1 MVLDAH
7 GVALTP
13 DALDGRAVEAFVAR
27 PGAGAIVTFAG
38 VTRADTDG
46 RPIEWLDYE
55 AFDAMAVPA
64 LRALVAGV
72 AARWPDARAAV
83 AHRTGRVDIGQPSVV
98 IAVSAPHRAEAFAAC
113 RWVIDTL
120 KTTVPIW
127 KRDVWAGGGASA
139 WVAGAPLDGP
149 DAGNDGA
156 TAGDGAARD
165 DAASP
170 GGAVSPGGAGLGPSP
185 SAAP

>member
-113 RWVIDTL
+113 RWAIDTL

-127 KRDVWAGGGASA
+127 KRDVWAGGSASA
-139 WVAGAPLDGP
+139 WVAGTPLG
-149 DAGNDGA
+149 
-156 TAGDGAARD
+156 GDIGVDVANAD
-165 DAASP
+165 DAAAG
-170 GGAVSPGGAGLGPSP
+170 GGASSRDSDAPHGRAELGPSP